1 MVILKYAFLALVGWL
16 VAKGSIALFRWC
28 GRHLRSSATPLRDV
42 SGLAIE
48 GDGAADLKQESVAV
62 GGPLKP
68 HHRRLALRDARL
80 LPKPRRQRNRWPAS
94 KKTRYLSEADADRL
108 FSTTMR
114 SRNRSICDLAPD
126 EAQLARYGLPAWR
139 SEADVA
145 AALFLTPK
153 QLQHLSTHRIRE
165 TCPHYVAFAI
175 PKRNGAPRIIYA
187 PKRQLKAVLRRLN
200 TVLIARLPIST
211 HAHGF
216 VSGRSIATNA
226 APHVG
231 RRVVLKF
238 DIKDCFPSLHF
249 GRVRGLLI
257 ALGYSYPVAASLAV
271 LMTEAPRQPVS
282 AEGKTYHVPVGPRV
296 CVQGAPTSPGLCN
309 AILRR
314 LDLRLAGLAAKHGF
328 SFTRYAD
335 DLTFSGD
342 DLTKIGD
349 LRSSVAKIVGE
360 EGFSLNGEKTRIMRK
375 GGRQTVAGV
384 VVNDVPGLSRQERR
398 RLRAAIHQLAN
409 KPADTAGAEK
419 ARLTGRL
426 AYLHMLNPAQAERLA
441 QQLHGPAPV

>member
-1 MVILKYAFLALVGWL
+1 MLLLKYAFLLIAGWL
-16 VAKGSIALFRWC
+16 FAKGMGALFRW
-28 GRHLRSSATPLRDV
+28 GWRLLKPRSAPVRDV
-42 SGLAIE
+42 SGLAST
-48 GDGAADLKQESVAV
+48 GDGDADLKHETITI

-68 HHRRLALRDARL
+68 GHRRLALRDPRL
-80 LPKPRRQRNRWPAS
+80 LPKPAKQRNRWSRS
-94 KKTRYLSEADADRL
+94 KKSRFFSEAEADRL
-108 FSTTMR
+108 FSATLRTR
-114 SRNRSICDLAPD
+114 DRNIHDLAPD
-126 EAQLARYGLPAWR
+126 EAQLMRYGLPVWR
-139 SEADVA
+139 NEGDVA
-145 AALFLTPK
+145 AALSLTPK
-153 QLQHLSTHRIRE
+153 RLQHLSTHRIRE

-175 PKRNGAPRIIYA
+175 PKRNGAPRIIHA

-200 TVLIARLPIST
+200 TELVARLPVSA

-216 VSGRSIATNA
+216 VSGRSIASNA
-226 APHVG
+226 APHIG

-238 DIKDCFPSLHF
+238 DIKDCFPSIHF

-257 ALGYSYPVAASLAV
+257 AMGYSYPVAASLAV
-271 LMTEAPRQPVS
+271 LMTEAPRQPVR
-282 AEGKTYHVPVGPRV
+282 AEGRTYHVPVGPRV
-296 CVQGAPTSPGLCN
+296 CVQGAPTSPCLCN

-349 LRSSVAKIVGE
+349 LRAGVARIVGQ

-384 VVNDVPGLSRQERR
+384 VVNDVPGLSRQDRR
-398 RLRAAIHQLAN
+398 RLRAAIHQLAA
-409 KPADTAGAEK
+409 KPAEAADAERS
-419 ARLTGRL
+419 RLTGKL
-426 AYLHMLNPAQAERLA
+426 AYLQMLNPAQAAPLMRQLQSAALA
-441 QQLHGPAPV
+441 